1 MDNLFLN
8 TIRICSKAK
17 KVPFGET
24 MWYDIR
30 SNKVKAVVIATDAG
44 EASSKKVRDKCNYYN
59 IPYITMLTK
68 LDLANL
74 FNKNISSFGITDENL
89 AKKFEENLNKGGYH
103 YGK

>member
-1 MDNLFLN
+1 
-8 TIRICSKAK
+8 
-17 KVPFGET
+17 
-24 MWYDIR
+24 
-30 SNKVKAVVIATDAG
+30 
-44 EASSKKVRDKCNYYN
+44 
-59 IPYITMLTK
+59 MLTK

>member
-1 MDNLFLN
+1 MSIQAYQLLANAPQVVLPQVLALF
-8 TIRICSKAK
+8 SKTAAQ
-17 KVPFGET
+17 VCEGQQ
-24 MWYDIR
+24 YDM
-30 SNKVKAVVIATDAG
+30 NF
-44 EASSKKVRDKCNYYN
+44 EN

-103 YGK
+103 YGN